1 VQIGARDLL
10 LTDILL
16 LLLLLLLSGFF
27 SGSETAL
34 FSLSPIKV
42 ARLKTVR
49 GKRGALVAEL
59 VDNPRRLLIS
69 IILGNMFVNVFSS
82 ALAESAATKMFGEKG
97 LSISILAMTFLILV
111 FGEITPKTIAIHNA
125 EQVSPMVAPII
136 DGFGKLV
143 FPFRRAVRFVAD
155 LILSVLTRRM
165 RSPETAVSGPELRTA
180 VEIGH
185 REGILEDREKE
196 MIHSVIELGEKWVAD
211 VMRPRSQIVG
221 FDIRTPMEQIC
232 AAVRSTR
239 YSRIPLYR
247 GNLDRIEG
255 ILYVKDLLAASSR
268 PKGEVDLSS
277 LLRAPLYVP
286 EQKRAGVLLRDLRRR
301 RVHLALVVDEYGL
314 VSGLVTLEDLLEEIF
329 GQILDKEPT
338 TTPFQWIDTRAVRV
352 DARMEL
358 DALNEVFGTSLSGRV
373 SAHSPWT
380 HSLGG
385 RCAPLRQPVLHR
397 IARGAEP
404 DPGSHREKG
413 PLRRHGERSDRHR
426 DHSALPVDPVL
437 LRGGGDGDDLVQP
450 HPDPAPRGIRRTAGP
465 DGRCVP

>member
-1 VQIGARDLL
+1 MANVQIGARVLL

-34 FSLSPIKV
+34 FSLSPVKV
-42 ARLKTVR
+42 ARLKIER

-59 VDNPRRLLIS
+59 LDNPRRLLIS
-69 IILGNMFVNVFSS
+69 IILGNMFVNVFSA

-125 EQVSPMVAPII
+125 ERVSPAVAPII
-136 DGFGKLV
+136 DGFGKFV
-143 FPFRRAVRFVAD
+143 FPFRRIVRLGAD
-155 LILSVLTRRM
+155 LILSALTRRM
-165 RSPETAVSGPELRTA
+165 RSTDEAVSGPELQTA

-185 REGILEDREKE
+185 REGVLADREKE
-196 MIHSVIELGEKWVAD
+196 MIHSVIELGDKRIAE

-221 FDIRTPMEQIC
+221 FDIRTPVEEIC

-247 GNLDRIEG
+247 DALDQIKG
-255 ILYVKDLLAASSR
+255 ILYVKDLLATASR
-268 PKGEVDLSS
+268 PKDEADLSD
-277 LLRAPLYVP
+277 LLRPPFYVP
-286 EQKRAGVLLRDLRRR
+286 EQKRAGILLRDFRRR

-314 VSGLVTLEDLLEEIF
+314 ISGLVTLEDLLEEIF

-338 TTPFQWIDTRAVRV
+338 TTPFEWIDARTVRV

-358 DALNEVFGTSLSGRV
+358 GALNELFGTSLSDETHKTVAGLLLTHLQRIPSDGDMFRYGNLLFTV
-373 SAHSPWT
+373 S
-380 HSLGG
+380 
-385 RCAPLRQPVLHR
+385 R
-397 IARGAEP
+397 AEP
-404 DPGSHREKG
+404 NRIREIIVKKD
-413 PLRRHGERSDRHR
+413 S
-426 DHSALPVDPVL
+426 
-437 LRGGGDGDDLVQP
+437 
-450 HPDPAPRGIRRTAGP
+450 
-465 DGRCVP
+465 